1 MTNTVNTPDMRAAL
15 TEARDWFESQAKAV
29 SKGCGSSYELHD
41 LRMQRDALDAAL
53 AAPAPAQAGEYPP
66 LPYPGGNIEQ
76 GGGWVAPTP
85 FFTADQ
91 MRAFADATCAARGAA
106 QAAPVDAAKDA
117 SARFKAQHEFLL
129 WNREQ
134 NPSPIES
141 ATEYSVFNQA
151 VDFYLAAHAARAAQG
166 DGHE

>member
-106 QAAPVDAAKDA
+106 QAAPVDAENEIDLLAEAALCERLDA
-117 SARFKAQHEFLL
+117 C
-129 WNREQ
+129 
-134 NPSPIES
+134 
-141 ATEYSVFNQA
+141 
-151 VDFYLAAHAARAAQG
+151 LAAALAAPTPPTRRSP
-166 DGHE
+166 